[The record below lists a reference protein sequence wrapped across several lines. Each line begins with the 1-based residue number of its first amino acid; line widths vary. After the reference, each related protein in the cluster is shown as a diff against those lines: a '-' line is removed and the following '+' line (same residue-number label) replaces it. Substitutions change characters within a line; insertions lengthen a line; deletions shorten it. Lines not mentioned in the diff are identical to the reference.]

1 MPCRPDTTAET
12 KPTEPPDNSEDKASA
27 TEKAIEKARENN
39 PELGEFDV
47 LGVVVAN
54 GWARV
59 DMQPANKSTDAASW
73 LLKKEGGEWTL
84 VDFGT
89 SIMPEDHPDAPPEVF
104 EVSTPE

>member
-1 MPCRPDTTAET
+1 
-12 KPTEPPDNSEDKASA
+12 
-27 TEKAIEKARENN
+27 
-39 PELGEFDV
+39 
-47 LGVVVAN
+47 VVAD

-59 DMQPANKSTDAASW
+59 DMQPANRSTDAASW

-89 SIMPEDHPDAPPEVF
+89 SIMPQDHPDAPSEVF